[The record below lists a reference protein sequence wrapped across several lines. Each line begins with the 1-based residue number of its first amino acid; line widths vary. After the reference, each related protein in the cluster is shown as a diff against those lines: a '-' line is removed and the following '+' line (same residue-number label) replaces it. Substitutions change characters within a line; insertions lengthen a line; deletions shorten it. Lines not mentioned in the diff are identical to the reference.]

1 MNTNNDLGELI
12 KKLNELEAR
21 LANNES
27 SLNEFLDDYEST
39 LSDIND
45 LLKVKEKEY
54 SESLN
59 TLNKSSLE
67 SEYNR
72 KSLTYQMDVNSENIK
87 DVIERVRYLEQN
99 SGNLDVIIS
108 HIEDLNEE
116 FDNFKSE
123 VSHNAQVRKEFLNKV
138 LWSIVS
144 TVLTLLVTYLVNKL
158 LI

>member
-59 TLNKSSLE
+59 TLNKSSIE

-72 KSLTYQMDVNSENIK
+72 KSLTHQMDVNNESIK
-87 DVIERVRYLEQN
+87 DIIERVRYLEQN

-123 VSHNAQVRKEFLNKV
+123 VNHNTQVRKEFLNKV

>member
-27 SLNEFLDDYEST
+27 SLNDFLDEYEST

-54 SESLN
+54 SENLN
-59 TLNKSSLE
+59 TLNKSSIE

-72 KSLTYQMDVNSENIK
+72 KSLTHQLDVNNENIK
-87 DVIERVRYLEQN
+87 DIIERVRYLEQN
-99 SGNLDVIIS
+99 SGNLETILT
-108 HIEDLNEE
+108 HIADLDEE

-123 VSHNAQVRKEFLNKV
+123 VNHDSKVRKEFLNKV
-138 LWSIVS
+138 LWSVVS

>member
-72 KSLTYQMDVNSENIK
+72 KSLTHQMDVNSENIK

-99 SGNLDVIIS
+99 SGNLDVISS

-123 VSHNAQVRKEFLNKV
+123 VNHNAQVRKEFLNKV

>member
-72 KSLTYQMDVNSENIK
+72 KSLTHQMDVNNESIK
-87 DVIERVRYLEQN
+87 DIIERVRYLEQH

-123 VSHNAQVRKEFLNKV
+123 VNHNAQVRKEFLNKV

>member
-72 KSLTYQMDVNSENIK
+72 KSLTHQMDVNNENIK
-87 DVIERVRYLEQN
+87 DIIERVRYLEQN

-123 VSHNAQVRKEFLNKV
+123 VNHNAQVRKEFLNKV

>member
-27 SLNEFLDDYEST
+27 SLNEFLDEYEST
-39 LSDIND
+39 LSDITD

-59 TLNKSSLE
+59 ALNKSSIE

-72 KSLTYQMDVNSENIK
+72 KSLTHQLSVNSENLK
-87 DVIERVRYLEQN
+87 DIIERVRYLEQN
-99 SGNLDVIIS
+99 SGNLDIILN
-108 HIEDLNEE
+108 HIEDLTDE
-116 FDNFKSE
+116 FESFKDK
-123 VSHNAQVRKEFLNKV
+123 VNHNARVRKEFLSKV
-138 LWSIVS
+138 LWAVVS
-144 TVLTLLVTYLVNKL
+144 TVVTLLVTYLVNKL

>member
-67 SEYNR
+67 SEYYR

-108 HIEDLNEE
+108 HIEDLDEE

-123 VSHNAQVRKEFLNKV
+123 VNHNAQVRKEFLNKV

>member
-54 SESLN
+54 SENLN
-59 TLNKSSLE
+59 TLNKSSIE

-72 KSLTYQMDVNSENIK
+72 KSLSHQMDVNNESIK
-87 DVIERVRYLEQN
+87 DIIERVRYLEKN
-99 SGNLDVIIS
+99 SGNLDIILT

-123 VSHNAQVRKEFLNKV
+123 VNHNSEVRKEFLNKL
-138 LWSIVS
+138 LWSAVS
-144 TVLTLLVTYLVNKL
+144 TVLTLLLTYLVNKL

>member
-21 LANNES
+21 LAKNES
-27 SLNEFLDDYEST
+27 SLNEFLDEYGST

-54 SESLN
+54 SENLS
-59 TLNKSSLE
+59 TLHKSSIE
-67 SEYNR
+67 SEYDR
-72 KSLTYQMDVNSENIK
+72 KSLTHKLDVNGENLK

-108 HIEDLNEE
+108 HIEELNEE

-123 VSHNAQVRKEFLNKV
+123 VNHNSQVRKEFLNKV
-138 LWSIVS
+138 LWSVVS

>member
-72 KSLTYQMDVNSENIK
+72 KSLTHQMDVNNESIK
-87 DVIERVRYLEQN
+87 DIIERVRYLEQH
-99 SGNLDVIIS
+99 SGNLYVIIS

-123 VSHNAQVRKEFLNKV
+123 VNHNAQVRKEFLNKV

-144 TVLTLLVTYLVNKL
+144 TVLTLLVTYLVNKP

>member
-72 KSLTYQMDVNSENIK
+72 KSLTHQMDVNNESIK
-87 DVIERVRYLEQN
+87 DIIERVRYLEQN

-123 VSHNAQVRKEFLNKV
+123 VNHNAQVRKEFLNKV
-138 LWSIVS
+138 LWSTVS
-144 TVLTLLVTYLVNKL
+144 TVLTLLLTYLVNKL

>member
-1 MNTNNDLGELI
+1 LNTNNDLGELI

-59 TLNKSSLE
+59 TLNKSSIE

-72 KSLTYQMDVNSENIK
+72 KSLTHQMDVNNESIK
-87 DVIERVRYLEQN
+87 DIIERVRYLEQN

-123 VSHNAQVRKEFLNKV
+123 VNHNTQVRKEFLNKV

-144 TVLTLLVTYLVNKL
+144 TVLTLLLTYLVNKL

>member
-123 VSHNAQVRKEFLNKV
+123 VNHNAQVRKEFLNKV

>member
-39 LSDIND
+39 LSDIKD

-59 TLNKSSLE
+59 SLSKSSIE
-67 SEYNR
+67 GEYNR
-72 KSLTYQMDVNSENIK
+72 KSLAHQLDVNNESIK
-87 DVIERVRYLEQN
+87 DIIERVRYLEQN
-99 SGNLDVIIS
+99 SGNLGVIINN
-108 HIEDLNEE
+108 IEDLNEE

-123 VSHNAQVRKEFLNKV
+123 VNHDAQVRKEFINKL
-138 LWSIVS
+138 LWSAVS
-144 TVLTLLVTYLVNKL
+144 TVLTLLLTYLVNKL

>member
-67 SEYNR
+67 SEYYR

-123 VSHNAQVRKEFLNKV
+123 VNHNAQVRKEFLNKV

>member
-72 KSLTYQMDVNSENIK
+72 KSLTHQMDVNNESIK
-87 DVIERVRYLEQN
+87 DIIERVRYLEQN

>member
-72 KSLTYQMDVNSENIK
+72 KSLTHQLEVNNESIK
-87 DVIERVRYLEQN
+87 DIIERVRYLEQN

-123 VSHNAQVRKEFLNKV
+123 VNHNAQVRKEFLNKV

>member
-72 KSLTYQMDVNSENIK
+72 KSLTHQMDVNNESIK
-87 DVIERVRYLEQN
+87 DIIERVRYLEQN

-123 VSHNAQVRKEFLNKV
+123 VNHDAQVRKEFINKL
-138 LWSIVS
+138 LWSAVS
-144 TVLTLLVTYLVNKL
+144 TVLTLLLTYLVNKL

>member
-1 MNTNNDLGELI
+1 LNTNNDLGELI

-72 KSLTYQMDVNSENIK
+72 KSLTHQMDVNNESIK
-87 DVIERVRYLEQN
+87 DIIERVRYLERN
-99 SGNLDVIIS
+99 SGNLDVIIN

-123 VSHNAQVRKEFLNKV
+123 VNYDAQVRKEFINKL
-138 LWSIVS
+138 LWSAVS
-144 TVLTLLVTYLVNKL
+144 TVLTLLLTYLVNKL

>member
-54 SESLN
+54 SESLS

-72 KSLTYQMDVNSENIK
+72 KSLTHQMDVNNESIK
-87 DVIERVRYLEQN
+87 DIIERVRYLEQN

-123 VSHNAQVRKEFLNKV
+123 VNHNAQVRKEFLNKV

>member
-72 KSLTYQMDVNSENIK
+72 KSLTHQMDVNNESIK
-87 DVIERVRYLEQN
+87 DIIERVRYLEQN

-123 VSHNAQVRKEFLNKV
+123 VNHNDQVRKEFLNKV

>member
-21 LANNES
+21 LAKNES

-59 TLNKSSLE
+59 TLNKSSIE

-72 KSLTYQMDVNSENIK
+72 KSLTHQLDVNSENIK

-108 HIEDLNEE
+108 HIEELNEE

-123 VSHNAQVRKEFLNKV
+123 VNHNSKVRKEFLNKV
-138 LWSIVS
+138 LWSVVS

>member
-21 LANNES
+21 LAKNES
-27 SLNEFLDDYEST
+27 SLNEFLDEYEST
-39 LSDIND
+39 LSDITD

-59 TLNKSSLE
+59 ALNKSSIE

-72 KSLTYQMDVNSENIK
+72 KSLTHQLSVNSENLK
-87 DVIERVRYLEQN
+87 DIIERVRYLEQN
-99 SGNLDVIIS
+99 SGNLDIILN
-108 HIEDLNEE
+108 HIEDLTDE
-116 FDNFKSE
+116 FESFKDK
-123 VSHNAQVRKEFLNKV
+123 VNHNAQVRKEFLSKV
-138 LWSIVS
+138 LWAVVS
-144 TVLTLLVTYLVNKL
+144 TVVTLLVTYLVNKL

>member
-39 LSDIND
+39 LSEIND

-59 TLNKSSLE
+59 ALNKSSLE

-72 KSLTYQMDVNSENIK
+72 KSLTHQMDVNNESIK
-87 DVIERVRYLEQN
+87 DIIERVRYLEQN

-123 VSHNAQVRKEFLNKV
+123 VNHNAQVRKEFLNKV

>member
-72 KSLTYQMDVNSENIK
+72 KSLTHQMDVNNESIK
-87 DVIERVRYLEQN
+87 DIIERVRYLEQN

-123 VSHNAQVRKEFLNKV
+123 VNHNAQVRKEFLNKV
-138 LWSIVS
+138 LWSAVS
-144 TVLTLLVTYLVNKL
+144 TVLTLLLTYLVNKL

>member
-72 KSLTYQMDVNSENIK
+72 KSLTHQMDVNNESIK
-87 DVIERVRYLEQN
+87 DIIERVRYLEQN

-123 VSHNAQVRKEFLNKV
+123 VNHNAQVRKEFLNKV

>member
-39 LSDIND
+39 LSGIND

-72 KSLTYQMDVNSENIK
+72 KSLTHQMDVNNESIK
-87 DVIERVRYLEQN
+87 DIIERVRYLEQN

-123 VSHNAQVRKEFLNKV
+123 VNHNAQVRKEFLNKV

>member
-59 TLNKSSLE
+59 TLNKSSIE

-72 KSLTYQMDVNSENIK
+72 KSLTHQMDVNNESIK
-87 DVIERVRYLEQN
+87 DIIERVRYLEQN

-123 VSHNAQVRKEFLNKV
+123 VNHNAQVRKEFLNKV

>member
-54 SESLN
+54 SESLSN
-59 TLNKSSLE
+59 LNKSSLE
-67 SEYNR
+67 SEYDR
-72 KSLTYQMDVNSENIK
+72 KSLTHQLDVNGENLK
-87 DVIERVRYLEQN
+87 DIIERVRYLEQN

-123 VSHNAQVRKEFLNKV
+123 VNHNSQVRKEFLNKV

>member
-54 SESLN
+54 SENLN
-59 TLNKSSLE
+59 TLNKSSIE

-72 KSLTYQMDVNSENIK
+72 KSLSHQMDVNNESIK
-87 DVIERVRYLEQN
+87 DIIERVRYLEQN
-99 SGNLDVIIS
+99 SGNLETILT

-123 VSHNAQVRKEFLNKV
+123 VNHNSKVRKEFLNKV

>member
-72 KSLTYQMDVNSENIK
+72 KSLTHQMDVNNESIK
-87 DVIERVRYLEQN
+87 DIIERVRYLEQN
-99 SGNLDVIIS
+99 SGNLGVIIS

-123 VSHNAQVRKEFLNKV
+123 VNHNAQVRKEFLNKV

>member
-27 SLNEFLDDYEST
+27 SLNEFLDDYDST

-67 SEYNR
+67 SEYDR
-72 KSLTYQMDVNSENIK
+72 KSLTHQLDVNGENLK

-99 SGNLDVIIS
+99 SGNLDVILS

-123 VSHNAQVRKEFLNKV
+123 VNHDAQVRKEFINKL
-138 LWSIVS
+138 LWSAVS
-144 TVLTLLVTYLVNKL
+144 TVLTLLLTYLVNKL

>member
-54 SESLN
+54 TESLN
-59 TLNKSSLE
+59 ILNKSSLE

-72 KSLTYQMDVNSENIK
+72 KSLTHQLEVNNESIK
-87 DVIERVRYLEQN
+87 DIIERVRYLEQN
-99 SGNLDVIIS
+99 SGNLDVVIN

-123 VSHNAQVRKEFLNKV
+123 VNHNSQVRKEFLNKV